1 MSEANACP
9 IGELT
14 KILLATDGSEES
26 DKALGEALNLA
37 RACNTVFHV
46 VTIVEQNPEYAALAP
61 KAIEKADQ
69 DAREILD
76 FVKERAVGEG
86 LECEGTALHGQDV
99 AGLIVDHAEKI
110 NADMIVMGR
119 HGRKKGLKKLFM
131 GSVTS
136 NLISHAPCK
145 VLVVP

>member
-26 DKALGEALNLA
+26 EKALAEALSLA
-37 RACNTVFHV
+37 KACNTVFHA

-61 KAIEKADQ
+61 KAIEKADR
-69 DAREILD
+69 DAKKLLD
-76 FVKERAVGEG
+76 MVKERAKAEG
-86 LECEGTALHGQDV
+86 VECQTDALHGQDV
-99 AGLIVDHAEKI
+99 AGLLVDHAEKI